1 MKLTTVVLAAGEGTR
16 MKSRKTKILHPLAG
30 KPVAQYALDIAR
42 ELGAEHTVFVIG
54 KNGDEIR
61 QTLGE
66 KGVEYVY
73 QTERRGTG
81 HAAMQAREALRGRS
95 DLVLIYYGDMPLL
108 KPESLKQLIENQAQG
123 RTALTMLTLI
133 HDDSMGFGRIVRAP
147 DGSVLEIVEEKVA
160 TPEQLAIREL
170 NCGIYCFDADWL
182 WSHIHDIPLNPVANE
197 YYLTDMVGI
206 AVADGKRVEAI
217 ASHDPD
223 EMIGINTRIHLAQ
236 AEAVVRRR
244 INERLMLGGVT
255 LQDPASTY
263 VDAGVQIGQDTVILA
278 NTHLLGQT
286 TIGEGCT
293 VGPNTIV
300 RDSTIGSRCRITA
313 SVIKEA
319 EMEDDC
325 DIGPFGHL
333 RPGARMCA
341 GSHMGNFGEMKNA
354 TLGPGAKMGHFSY
367 LGDTTVGANA
377 NIGAGTITCNYDGQH
392 KHPTTIGEDAFVGSG
407 TMLVAPVTVGAGA
420 QTGAGSVVTRDVPPD
435 TLAYGVPARPRPKKE
450 NSDGQE

>member
-1 MKLTTVVLAAGEGTR
+1 MKLATVVLAAGEGTR
-16 MKSRKTKILHPLAG
+16 MKSRVTKILHSLAG
-30 KPVAQYALDIAR
+30 KPVAQYALDITR
-42 ELGAEHTVFVIG
+42 ELGAERTVFVIG

-61 QTLGE
+61 DTLGE

-81 HAAMQAREALRGRS
+81 HAAMQACQALQGRS

-108 KPESLKQLIENQAQG
+108 KPESLKQLVENQAQG

-133 HDDSMGFGRIVRAP
+133 HDDSMGFGRIVRAT

-160 TPEQLAIREL
+160 TSEQLAIREL

-263 VDAGVQIGQDTVILA
+263 VDARVQIGRDTVILA

-286 TIGEGCT
+286 MIGENCT
-293 VGPNTIV
+293 VGPNSIV

-313 SVIKEA
+313 SVIEEA

-333 RPGARMCA
+333 RPRAHMCA

-392 KHPTTIGEDAFVGSG
+392 KHPTTIGEDAFIGSG

-420 QTGAGSVVTRDVPPD
+420 QTGAGSVVTRDVLPN
-435 TLAYGVPARPRPKKE
+435 TLVYGAPARPNPKKE
-450 NSDGQE
+450 NSDGEG